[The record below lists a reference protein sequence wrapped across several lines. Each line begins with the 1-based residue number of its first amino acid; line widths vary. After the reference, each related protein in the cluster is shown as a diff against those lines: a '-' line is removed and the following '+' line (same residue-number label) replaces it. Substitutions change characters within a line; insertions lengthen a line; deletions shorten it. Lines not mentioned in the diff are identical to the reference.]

1 MRPWL
6 WLSVSLIDACALKV
20 CSSGLQPDWAPVAL
34 PVVPNEQGPSRLILQ
49 AIGPNLRLSL
59 DGQTVLDVLDERYP
73 RGLIAVGVVTWSDP
87 VAVTFD
93 HVQITVPR

>member
-1 MRPWL
+1 M
-6 WLSVSLIDACALKV
+6 LSLDPFGGTATLDSFDEGQRKSIANH
-20 CSSGLQPDWAPVAL
+20 VAL

-49 AIGPNLRLSL
+49 AIGPNLTLSL
-59 DGQTVLDVLDERYP
+59 DGQTVLDVLDARYP